1 MYPLPCPAC
10 QQTISVTNSQAG
22 SSTICP
28 HCGSSVSVPKLGDL
42 RRLAEA
48 AGPLAADSAAADY
61 SNGGGELRRAAFA
74 VLMALAGIAGLG
86 GGFCAIRYW
95 NVKVPATTEMHLEE
109 VRATFKQVPA
119 SQLVREFQQMEK
131 YGLEVSQPYPYK
143 KLEVEKA
150 GWLRNTL
157 IAFGVCG
164 GLALVAVILG
174 STGRR
179 DQRRLQST

>member
-22 SSTICP
+22 SSTTCP
-28 HCGSSVSVPKLGDL
+28 HCGNAVSVPKLGDL
-42 RRLAEA
+42 RRLDEA
-48 AGPLAADSAAADY
+48 AEPSTAALAAGD
-61 SNGGGELRRAAFA
+61 GGEGGEIRRTAFA

-95 NVKVPATTEMHLEE
+95 NVDVPATTEMHVEE

-131 YGLEVSQPYPYK
+131 YGLEVSLPYTYK
-143 KLEVEKA
+143 KLEIEKA

-157 IAFGVCG
+157 IALGISG
-164 GLALVAVILG
+164 GLALLAIVLG

-179 DQRRLQST
+179 TKSMSR